1 MKVKITIRVDMVTG
15 HDFTDCIE
23 MDEQV
28 CTPQGLRHYI
38 DLKAKSR
45 GFKGISDVLAM
56 EATIT
61 L

>member
-1 MKVKITIRVDMVTG
+1 MKLPVTIRVYMTTG

-23 MDEQV
+23 MDERT
-28 CTPQGLRHYI
+28 CTPQGIRHYI
-38 DLKAKSR
+38 DLKAKAR
-45 GFKGISDVLAM
+45 GFKGIADVLTM

>member
-1 MKVKITIRVDMVTG
+1 MKLRITIRTSMVTG
-15 HDFTDCIE
+15 HDFTDYIE
-23 MDEQV
+23 MTEEV
-28 CTPQGLRHYI
+28 CTPQGIRRYI

-45 GFKGISDVLAM
+45 GFKGIADVLTM